1 MTIAPTLSGGLKILP
16 EEEEDWLVLLEITQ
30 DGDCDLARRF
40 AGLMDE
46 DSMWEDIVMP
56 ELESEFADQRLAV
69 VRAVV
74 KARKSG
80 EEEVLIESADAETW
94 YGALNQARLAME
106 SKYKFGPRELRN
118 PGEIE
123 GREKRS
129 AYFREDFYSTI
140 QSLLLRYVMGD

>member
-16 EEEEDWLVLLEITQ
+16 EEDEDWMVLLEIAD
-30 DGDCDLARRF
+30 DGDCDLARQF

-56 ELESEFADQRLAV
+56 ELESEFANQRLAV
-69 VRAVV
+69 VRAVA

-80 EEEVLIESADAETW
+80 EGEVVIESADAETW

-106 SKYKFGPRELRN
+106 SKYKFGPRELRS
-118 PGEIE
+118 PEEIE
-123 GREKRS
+123 DREKCS
-129 AYFREDFYSTI
+129 AYFREDFYSAI
-140 QSLLLRYVMGD
+140 QSLLLRYVMVD